1 MFRGERM
8 LILDKNQ
15 VYVKDYKELMELN
28 EFCIKIKDE
37 KNIICIQGVGLEV
50 LYYDQLEIRIK
61 GKVKV
66 IQNVEY
72 RL

>member
-1 MFRGERM
+1 M